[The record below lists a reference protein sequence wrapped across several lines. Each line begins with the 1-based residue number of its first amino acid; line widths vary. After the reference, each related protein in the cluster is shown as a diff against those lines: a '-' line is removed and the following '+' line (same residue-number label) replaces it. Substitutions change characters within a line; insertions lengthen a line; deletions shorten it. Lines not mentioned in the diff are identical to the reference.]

1 MHGRCC
7 PNQATGVLPG
17 RTAGTIHNKGVSMD
31 VTHFK
36 LTSKILFQPVDA
48 GVLSPTAL
56 ALGSQPK
63 QVRCGF
69 QCWFWEALGSSVQV
83 LEVLAWWFRRFGVMF
98 GVVLPGRGAQPWPG
112 VVARELTRY
121 PVASLRMRNTS
132 LDVGGYWVASPT
144 DAWITNLDRS
154 RPDM

>member
-1 MHGRCC
+1 MIDTSDLEASISLAFEGVSCPLRIKSVVLIRYMHGRCC

-56 ALGSQPK
+56 ALGSQLK

-83 LEVLAWWFRRFGVMF
+83 LEVL
-98 GVVLPGRGAQPWPG
+98 
-112 VVARELTRY
+112 
-121 PVASLRMRNTS
+121 
-132 LDVGGYWVASPT
+132 GGSGGSV
-144 DAWITNLDRS
+144 
-154 RPDM
+154 